1 MYFCKLVDSMI
12 TLNHFPKNKDKFVRL
27 IEFLKEVLD
36 ICNDLG
42 ISPVLN
48 GSLAVFAYTENQD
61 MNVNDVDLFCSET
74 EFPKIISAFEER
86 NVSYK
91 LREWHVLQI
100 LKDDLKVELDSMEYW
115 YKDLPIVY
123 EALQIDNYKI
133 NMLGLN
139 SLKEFYIHGMKD
151 RANKTE
157 ENEKIKYEALKVKY
171 EALEKV
177 KS

>member
-1 MYFCKLVDSMI
+1 VLRLVGIMI

-27 IEFLKEVLD
+27 IEFCKEVLD
-36 ICNDLG
+36 ICNDLS

-48 GSLAVFAYTENQD
+48 GSLAVFVYTHNED
-61 MNVNDVDLFCSET
+61 MNVNDVDLSCSEK
-74 EFPKIISAFEER
+74 EFPRIISILEER
-86 NVSYK
+86 NISYK

-115 YKDLPIVY
+115 YKDLPIVC
-123 EALQIDNYKI
+123 ETLQMDNYKI
-133 NMLGLN
+133 NMLGLD
-139 SLKEFYIHGMKD
+139 SLREFYRQGMKD

-171 EALEKV
+171 QTLEKL
-177 KS
+177 KA